1 MSSDQEEVFWR
12 LTSSAERDR
21 RILALAKAMGEAH
34 LRCSLVICS
43 RGDEFMRG
51 RVQYV
56 SDIFQWAGWGIVVL
70 PRHGD
75 AAFIADPLWGLGRA
89 RLTGWHPD
97 VRSSHTPG
105 TEIAEVLADRGVA
118 AGNVGIVG
126 LADITPAAH
135 FASMRE
141 ALPKVSFRDATDL
154 FDDVR
159 AVKSREELDNL
170 ADTSAILRS
179 VYRSLEPQL
188 RPGVTHRDVMAE
200 AHRLARQY
208 GCLDGIAQMATRPFT
223 ALMFSSSKAL
233 QRGDVVAID
242 LEWGGPSGYWVEL
255 RRNYSLGPAPD
266 DVRRYW
272 DTRRESFAA
281 CVAAMKPGNSS
292 AEILAARDRVY
303 AKYRQ
308 NGRGILSY
316 TAHGI
321 GVDSLE
327 PPWVPGKERMLREDM
342 VLSLHPSILLADTA
356 EHAALGC
363 IAIADN
369 VRVTPEGGVRMTDQT
384 DAWIELET

>member
-1 MSSDQEEVFWR
+1 VTGDHEELFWR
-12 LTSSAERDR
+12 LTSAAERDR
-21 RILALAKAMGEAH
+21 RLAGLRAAMGGTGLTA
-34 LRCSLVICS
+34 LVVCG

-70 PRHGD
+70 PLHGD

-89 RLTGWHPD
+89 RLVDWHSD
-97 VRSSHTPG
+97 LRSSQSPG
-105 TEIAEVLADRGVA
+105 DEIADVLADRGA
-118 AGNVGIVG
+118 ATGDVGVVG

-135 FASMRE
+135 FASMQR
-141 ALPKVSFRDATDL
+141 ALPKARFRDATDL

-170 ADTSAILRS
+170 AETSAILRT
-179 VYRSLEPQL
+179 VYRSLEAQL
-188 RPGVTHRDVMAE
+188 RPGVTHRDAMAE
-200 AHRLARQY
+200 AHRLVRQY

-223 ALMFSSSKAL
+223 ALMFSSAKTLS
-233 QRGDVVAID
+233 RGDVIAID

-272 DTRRESFAA
+272 DTRVESFAA
-281 CVAAMKPGNSS
+281 CVASMKAGNSS

-303 AKYRQ
+303 RKHGQ
-308 NGRGILSY
+308 DGRGLLSY

-327 PPWVPGKERMLREDM
+327 PPWVPGKERMLAENM
-342 VLSLHPSILLADTA
+342 VVSLHPSIQFTDPA
-356 EHAALGC
+356 ERAAFGG
-363 IAIADN
+363 IAVADN
-369 VRVTPEGGVRMTDQT
+369 VRVTASGGVRMTDQE
-384 DAWIELET
+384 DAWIELEA